1 MMNDKMSRRPKR
13 ETTGQRPPS
22 TRAAVAK
29 RKPTQRKRSNAV
41 QVKPPPPST
50 LRGKATR
57 SRLKSALAKL
67 LESHSYHAI
76 RLEDITSK
84 ANVRV
89 SLFYHY
95 FQSKTDITHEV
106 LTDLL
111 KRFREEVATRPRDND
126 PLTAIHHANQRMV
139 ALYRA
144 NPGAMRCL
152 LEVDQADAP
161 FVQMWR
167 ELTLEWNRRI
177 AANIRRQAPGAFRT
191 DAEYLSLA
199 YALAGMVDSFLYEYF
214 VAKNPVLLQ
223 AHPQEE
229 NVSRFLTA
237 LWYRMLYLVNP
248 PDTFLEQ
255 FAGFKALNRAGEPQ
269 KNK

>member
-1 MMNDKMSRRPKR
+1 MSDTMSRRPKR
-13 ETTGQRPPS
+13 QNAEQRKPGAPA
-22 TRAAVAK
+22 TAAK
-29 RKPTQRKRSNAV
+29 RKPPQRKRSNAV

-50 LRGKATR
+50 LRGRATR

-111 KRFREEVATRPRDND
+111 QRFRDEVATRPRDND

-167 ELTLEWNRRI
+167 ELTREWNQRI
-177 AANIRRQAPGAFRT
+177 AANIRRQAPHAFRT
-191 DAEYLSLA
+191 GEEYLSLA
-199 YALAGMVDSFLYEYF
+199 YALAGMVDSFLYDYF
-214 VAKNPVLLQ
+214 VARNSTLLQ
-223 AHPQEE
+223 AHPEE
-229 NVSRFLTA
+229 EDVARFLTV
-237 LWYRMLYLVNP
+237 LWYRMLYLHNP
-248 PDTFLEQ
+248 PDTFLERL
-255 FAGFKALNRAGEPQ
+255 AGFKAISRAG
-269 KNK
+269 K